1 MVLIIEDADVAQLLS
16 MQECIEAM
24 EVAFRDRGQQRAV
37 NLPRIRYACET
48 PNPGVRYGTNIHIG
62 AVPSAGVAAVRL
74 GSGLRAEA
82 GVRMAQHQARNWGI
96 VCLFSLETAELLA
109 ILQEF
114 ALSGIRVGA
123 TTALGVKYLAREDAS
138 TVGLFGSG
146 KLARAHVEALALVR
160 PIRQVRVYSPTP
172 AHREAFAAEM
182 SEQLGLQIVPVD
194 SPREAMRGVDLV
206 CCATNAGYVSGAPV
220 FDGDW
225 LEPGQ
230 VVTTIQNT
238 DVHGFKSEVDE
249 RTFARSEAIVI
260 NDRESV
266 YANNQRELLEPIE
279 KGLVSWDHVLE
290 LGDLVAGTATA
301 RSRPDN
307 LVYFKNSTGMG
318 IQMAAAGAVVYRNA
332 VQRGVGHQVPSEW
345 FGGDLSA
352 WYDKG
357 FIPSA

>member
-1 MVLIIEDADVAQLLS
+1 MR
-16 MQECIEAM
+16 ECIDAM
-24 EVAFRDRGQQRAV
+24 EVAFRDRGEQRAV
-37 NLPRIRYACET
+37 NFPRIRYACET
-48 PNPGVRYGTNIHIG
+48 PTPGVRYGTNIHIG
-62 AVPSAGVAAVRL
+62 AVPSAKVAAVRL
-74 GSGLRAEA
+74 GSFLRANE
-82 GVRMAQHQARNWGI
+82 GVRMPQHQARNWGI
-96 VCLFSLETAELLA
+96 VCLFSVETAELLA

-123 TTALGVKYLAREDAS
+123 TTALGVKYLAREDVS

-160 PIRQVRVYSPTP
+160 PIRRVKVYSPTR
-172 AHREAFAAEM
+172 AHREAFAEEM
-182 SEQLGLQIVPVD
+182 GEQLGLEIVPVD

-206 CCATNAGYVSGAPV
+206 CCSTNAGYVSGTPV
-220 FDGDW
+220 FDGAW

-249 RTFARSEAIVI
+249 ETFVRSEAIVI

-266 YANNQRELLEPIE
+266 DANNQRELLDPIE
-279 KGLVSWDHVLE
+279 RGRFGWEKVLE
-290 LGDLVAGTATA
+290 LGDLVAGTASA

-307 LVYFKNSTGMG
+307 VVYFKNSTGMG

-332 VQRGVGHQVPSEW
+332 VARGVGHQVPNEW
-345 FGGDLSA
+345 FGGDLSG
-352 WYDKG
+352 WYEKG
-357 FIPSA
+357 FMPSA